1 MRKVSEYHKK
11 RIEKQNKK
19 YPLMEYFLSDTPL
32 QKCSDEC
39 EKQVKEIIQGNWFYQ
54 AHSFEWALL
63 RLIGGNNKWEKI
75 LNTL

>member
-32 QKCSDEC
+32 QKCSEEC
-39 EKQVKEIIQGNWFYQ
+39 QKQVKEIIQGNWFYR
-54 AHSFEWALL
+54 AYSNEYALL
-63 RLIGGNNKWEKI
+63 NLISWRDKNGRL
-75 LNTL
+75 

>member
-32 QKCSDEC
+32 QKCSEEC
-39 EKQVKEIIQGNWFYQ
+39 QEQVKEIIKGN
-54 AHSFEWALL
+54 
-63 RLIGGNNKWEKI
+63 
-75 LNTL
+75 